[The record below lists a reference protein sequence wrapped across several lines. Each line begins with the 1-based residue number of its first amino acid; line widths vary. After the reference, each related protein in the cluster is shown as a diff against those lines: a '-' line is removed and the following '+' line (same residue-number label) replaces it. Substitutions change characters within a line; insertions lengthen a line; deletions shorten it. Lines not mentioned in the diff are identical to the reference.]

1 MTVAH
6 NLYIHVPFCASKC
19 RYCAFYSAAVKPD
32 WDIYA
37 AGICREIDDWRLKL
51 GKFSV
56 PTIFFGGG
64 TPSLMPT
71 PIFDRIMTHIRN
83 NFDVSPLCE
92 ITLESNPGTL
102 DGERLGDFQNLGINR
117 LSIGVQSFNDDEL
130 AFLGRRHS
138 ATDARRL
145 IDAGLN
151 AGLRVSADFI
161 YGLPGHTAPSV
172 EHLCRQINDIGLRHA
187 SLYELTIEPATP
199 FGKMNLDMPDND
211 TMADMYNA
219 ISNTLCL
226 SRYEVSNYA
235 TPGDECQHNSNI
247 WDAAPYIGLGRGAAG
262 RPIIDGVWHDQ
273 MGAGV
278 RCTPISNATRAVE
291 SIMTGMRTARGVN
304 LTPDVR
310 AAIDWGAAH
319 RMNDLVTLTPDNR
332 LVATNN
338 GILILDEILI
348 KLVA

>member
-64 TPSLMPT
+64 TPSLMPS

-83 NFDVSPLCE
+83 SFDVSPLCE

-117 LSIGVQSFNDDEL
+117 LSIGVQSFNDDEV
-130 AFLGRRHS
+130 AFLG
-138 ATDARRL
+138 
-145 IDAGLN
+145 
-151 AGLRVSADFI
+151 
-161 YGLPGHTAPSV
+161 V
-172 EHLCRQINDIGLRHA
+172 ENLCRQINEIGLRHA

-235 TPGDECQHNSNI
+235 TPGNECQHNSNI

-262 RPIIDGVWHDQ
+262 RPIIDDVWHDQ
-273 MGAGV
+273 MGGGV
-278 RCTPISNATRAVE
+278 RCTPISNTTRAVE
-291 SIMTGMRTARGVN
+291 KIITGMRTTRGVN

-310 AAIDWGAAH
+310 AAIDWDAA
-319 RMNDLVTLTPDNR
+319 RDMDGLITLTPDNR
-332 LVATNN
+332 LAATNK